1 LIAKLQTKLSR
12 NSVKRMAVNM
22 EAIVTATKKSS
33 ELICIDKQY
42 GTLEVGKFANFIVLN
57 ENPLD
62 NNQTYNCGRF
72 I

>member
-1 LIAKLQTKLSR
+1 
-12 NSVKRMAVNM
+12 MAVNM